1 MVFGC
6 IWTLQLENAGNWG
19 KLTQYQCVD
28 FFGGDHTRSG
38 NSSTSA
44 GQSLALRGC
53 QMLLQ
58 GHAVWMGTW
67 VVVQMI
73 STALKIV
80 KAVAGHQHYTSII
93 ILYLH
98 IFASAQRVGSIVL
111 LRLLDRSSG
120 LKCFQKMQ
128 QPSVDLADARLAQ
141 VFAHAF
147 SLQDPMETLSRFYK
161 VLH

>member
-1 MVFGC
+1 MCRFLC
-6 IWTLQLENAGNWG
+6 LAEIIR
-19 KLTQYQCVD
+19 D
-28 FFGGDHTRSG
+28 PSG

-111 LRLLDRSSG
+111 LRLTLKRSQV
-120 LKCFQKMQ
+120 FQKKCNNPASIL
-128 QPSVDLADARLAQ
+128 QPG
-141 VFAHAF
+141 
-147 SLQDPMETLSRFYK
+147 SLKSSHMLSLCKIPWRRFLVSTRCLMWDPGHSFISEAVK
-161 VLH
+161 E

>member
-1 MVFGC
+1 MVGDREYGIWMYLR

-93 ILYLH
+93 
-98 IFASAQRVGSIVL
+98 
-111 LRLLDRSSG
+111 
-120 LKCFQKMQ
+120 
-128 QPSVDLADARLAQ
+128 
-141 VFAHAF
+141 
-147 SLQDPMETLSRFYK
+147 
-161 VLH
+161 

>member
-1 MVFGC
+1 MIGNMVFGC

-58 GHAVWMGTW
+58 GHAVTVDGDMGWLCLW
-67 VVVQMI
+67 VQ
-73 STALKIV
+73 
-80 KAVAGHQHYTSII
+80 
-93 ILYLH
+93 
-98 IFASAQRVGSIVL
+98 
-111 LRLLDRSSG
+111 
-120 LKCFQKMQ
+120 
-128 QPSVDLADARLAQ
+128 
-141 VFAHAF
+141 
-147 SLQDPMETLSRFYK
+147 
-161 VLH
+161 